1 MAVTTS
7 KVEIGVC
14 DVTYGGLDLGATKGG
29 VSVEIK
35 TTTYEAKV
43 DQFGETPIKEII
55 TGTTVMVK
63 VPMAETDLVRLHNT
77 MPQSTISTG
86 GAAPTGFSV
95 NHAGGYAVG
104 VKSVVLHAG
113 TGTPVAGGKFSFAG
127 HASVYKITGW
137 NAGTSTLSF
146 VADFD
151 GASGLVAPIADSEAL
166 TFQAVAS
173 AVTITSGINTDL
185 LQISALL
192 KLHPTGVDPLV
203 TDGDFIVY
211 LAGISPNFSFKYEF
225 AAERVY
231 EVTFKGYPDT
241 LNGNRIAAFGN
252 G

>member
-1 MAVTTS
+1 MAVNTS

-63 VPMAETDLVRLHNT
+63 VPMAETDLVRLQAT
-77 MPQSTISTG
+77 MPQSSITNATS
-86 GAAPTGFSV
+86 APTGYEV
-95 NHAGGYAVG
+95 DNGAGYTVGAKAV
-104 VKSVVLHAG
+104 KIKLG
-113 TGTPVAGGKFSFAG
+113 TGTPVAGGKFSFAS
-127 HASVYKITGW
+127 HATVYKITGW
-137 NAGTSTLSF
+137 NNGTKTVTF

-151 GASGLVAPIADSEAL
+151 GASGLQAPVADSEAI
-166 TFQAVAS
+166 TFQDVAS
-173 AVTITSGINTDL
+173 AVTFSTGVNIDL
-185 LQISALL
+185 LDISALL
-192 KLHPTGVDPLV
+192 KLHPTGVDIGI

-211 LAGISPNFSFKYEF
+211 KAGISPNFSFKYEF